1 MSSASRARAAATAPR
16 SGPGAP
22 RIKARRSSSG
32 SADGIGSDIGKSEKT
47 GASRDTCRGTLSGV
61 TCRGPL
67 MAPPWGGI
75 HSPKFAGGPCP
86 RHRRRPDLRVRP
98 TDSIWQRRADRA
110 IKAGRCIKAG
120 DHQADGVLSDSDSHP
135 TAMAR
140 RRIAELA
147 GAMRFF
153 SRLPVPHIVAEDD
166 PAAPPSMARMAWA
179 VPVAGA
185 LVALPGAA
193 VLWIAHAL
201 ALPGLLAGAL
211 AVLAL
216 VATTGA
222 LHEDGLLRYARRL
235 RRRPHPRAQ
244 ARDHARQPHRRL
256 WRGRP
261 RALDPDPHHL
271 ARRARL
277 VPPGHGRRSPV
288 SSAASRS
295 PRLAAIGVMA
305 LLPPARP
312 GGLSASAGR
321 PPAAIFANAIL
332 VAALM
337 ALLILGPLSACW
349 RR

>member
-1 MSSASRARAAATAPR
+1 M
-16 SGPGAP
+16 
-22 RIKARRSSSG
+22 
-32 SADGIGSDIGKSEKT
+32 
-47 GASRDTCRGTLSGV
+47 
-61 TCRGPL
+61 
-67 MAPPWGGI
+67 
-75 HSPKFAGGPCP
+75 
-86 RHRRRPDLRVRP
+86 
-98 TDSIWQRRADRA
+98 
-110 IKAGRCIKAG
+110 
-120 DHQADGVLSDSDSHP
+120 SDSDSHP

-185 LVALPGAA
+185 LVALPGAV
-193 VLWIAHAL
+193 VLWIGHAL

-222 LHEDGLLRYARRL
+222 LHEDGLSDTLDGFGGGRTRERKL
-235 RRRPHPRAQ
+235 EIM
-244 ARDHARQPHRRL
+244 RDSRIGAYGAAGLVLSILIRTISL
-256 WRGRP
+256 A
-261 RALDPDPHHL
+261 ALVD
-271 ARRARL
+271 
-277 VPPGHGRRSPV
+277 
-288 SSAASRS
+288 AAGPWTAIAGLLGGQSLS
-295 PRLAAIGVMA
+295 RLAAIGVMA

-321 PPAAIFANAIL
+321 PSGGDFANAIL

-337 ALLILGPLSACW
+337 ALLILGPAFGLLAPLIGLVIAVAVTLGIAGLAE
-349 RR
+349 REIGGQTGDVAGATQQAAEIALLVTFVAAR